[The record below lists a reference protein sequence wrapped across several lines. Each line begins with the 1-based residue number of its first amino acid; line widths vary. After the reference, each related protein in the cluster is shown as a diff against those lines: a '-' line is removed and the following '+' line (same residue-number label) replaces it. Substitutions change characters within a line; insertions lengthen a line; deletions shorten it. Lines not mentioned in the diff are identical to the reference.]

1 MDWTTW
7 ATSSQI
13 SRVGFSADVA
23 AVYSDGDT
31 ALHVAAWA
39 ADYDAVASQLLRANA
54 NAHAVNNDGGHTA
67 LHVAAY
73 HGRARVAD
81 ALLQANACTT
91 AVGTYGGRT
100 PVQDAE
106 RNGHGELPERLRQA
120 QRVGGST

>member
-1 MDWTTW
+1 M
-7 ATSSQI
+7 

-67 LHVAAY
+67 LYVAAY

-81 ALLQANACTT
+81 APLQANACTT
-91 AVGTYGGRT
+91 AENNGGRT
-100 PVQDAE
+100 RCRTRSATGTVSSRSDCGKHSGWGPRRE
-106 RNGHGELPERLRQA
+106 
-120 QRVGGST
+120 